1 MCWGHIF
8 TRRKAVARRT
18 GATASGSRRQQ
29 RGQSPFELYRFTQ
42 DDMAT
47 KKLHRKTVELSFP
60 ICTLF
65 SGADSAVGAGIAART
80 AVQASAG
87 IDHVTIITLGNSTD
101 GASICASAAANTSGT
116 DLISHESPSIKIWY
130 DSLYH
135 EIEKLQD
142 LFATKIVKAR

>member
-1 MCWGHIF
+1 
-8 TRRKAVARRT
+8 
-18 GATASGSRRQQ
+18 
-29 RGQSPFELYRFTQ
+29 
-42 DDMAT
+42 MAT

-116 DLISHESPSIKIWY
+116 DLISHESTSIKIWY
-130 DSLYH
+130 DLLYH

-142 LFATKIVKAR
+142 LFGAKIVETGQIDTFCVL